1 MALESASFINDLVSA
16 NPPGSDTLAQAD
28 DHIRLIKG
36 VLKSTFPN
44 INQAISSTPLQLN
57 TYLVP
62 QGAILMWSGS
72 TASIPSGWAL
82 CNGSTQ
88 AKADGTGNVTLPD
101 LRDRF
106 IVGAG
111 STYAVGATDGATSN
125 TPVITM
131 TNASVTLT
139 ANQIPAHTHTA
150 TVTDPGHSHT
160 MNDPGHTHSYIAG
173 GSATGIVQGGS
184 TQAVNISSPV
194 SGSTSGTS
202 TTGLSLNSNTTSITV
217 SNANTGGGQGHTHTN
232 TATCSSVPTL
242 PPYYALC
249 FIYKL

>member
-1 MALESASFINDLVSA
+1 MALESASYISDLVSA
-16 NPPGSDTLAQAD
+16 NPAGSDTLAQAD

-36 VLKSTFPN
+36 VLKTTFPN
-44 INQAISSTPLQLN
+44 IDSAITSSPLKLN

-72 TASIPSGWAL
+72 VGTIPSGWAL
-82 CNGSTQ
+82 CNGSSYSL
-88 AKADGTGNVTLPD
+88 ADGSGSVTVPD
-101 LRDRF
+101 LRDKF

-111 STYAVGATDGATSN
+111 TTYAVSATGGAVSN
-125 TPVITM
+125 TPSITM
-131 TNASVTLT
+131 TNAAVVLDATM
-139 ANQIPAHTHTA
+139 IPAHTHVA

-160 MNDPGHTHSYIAG
+160 VSDPGHTHSYTAGDTAG
-173 GSATGIVQGGS
+173 GVVQGGA
-184 TQAVNISSPV
+184 TQAITQGSKIT
-194 SGSTSGTS
+194 GSTSGS
-202 TTGLSLNSNTTSITV
+202 SSTGLSVASNTTSVTV
-217 SNANTGGGQGHTHTN
+217 TNANTGGGLGHTHAN

>member
-1 MALESASFINDLVSA
+1 MALESATYISDLVSA

-44 INQAISSTPLQLN
+44 INAPITTTPLQLN

-62 QGAILMWSGS
+62 PGAILMWSGA
-72 TASIPSGWAL
+72 TNSIPSGWAL
-82 CNGSTQ
+82 CDGGTYS
-88 AKADGTGNVTLPD
+88 KADGSGNVTTPN

-106 IVGAG
+106 LVGAG
-111 STYAVGATDGATSN
+111 SVYLVGATGGALSN
-125 TPVITM
+125 TPTITM
-131 TNASVTLT
+131 SNASVTLT
-139 ANQIPAHTHTA
+139 AAQIPAHTHTA
-150 TVTDPGHSHT
+150 TVTDPGHGHT
-160 MNDPGHTHSYIAG
+160 TTDPGHAHSYTAG
-173 GSATGIVQGGS
+173 GAATGIVQGGA
-184 TQAVNISSPV
+184 TQAVSISTPAA
-194 SGSTSGTS
+194 GTTSGTS
-202 TTGLSLNSNTTSITV
+202 VTGVAVNTNTTGVSVTNS
-217 SNANTGGGQGHTHTN
+217 NTGGGEGHTHAN